1 MDPFV
6 AVRPIHTRTLDVE
19 VSDTGD
25 GAWLAR
31 GELVDLRKSGFV
43 PVAGDL
49 QMSGLLHHMRVRA
62 RFDPGTGVV
71 EEIGAE
77 QPAVAFES
85 SSLSCGESCRDPV
98 ERIRAL
104 TGTTLGSGFSGR
116 LNEAIG
122 GPRGCTHVLT
132 LSHLVGTTL
141 SDLVAGEHSPPAMER
156 RASERIFARS
166 LSFDASLR
174 SDSELEI
181 AVQLTDL
188 HFAPAA
194 QIARPMER
202 FAKQVE
208 VRAAA
213 TVELGDLALRGL
225 QVAQRQRALAEL
237 ESARW
242 ISLAEEVAPFVGQ
255 PVARGMRK
263 RVLERFEGTAEGA
276 PVVAVLLNLAPAVF
290 QCVASLSKPWP
301 ALAARDSSLIFAGGP
316 VDSCFMWRREGALA
330 RVKERELDSSREACT
345 TMRSPDASPPNPGPR
360 AAGTRHS

>member
-1 MDPFV
+1 M
-6 AVRPIHTRTLDVE
+6 RPIHTRTLDVE
-19 VSDTGD
+19 VCDTGD
-25 GAWLAR
+25 GAWAAR
-31 GELVDLRKSGFV
+31 GELLDLRKSGFV

-62 RFDPGTGVV
+62 RIDPGTGVV

-98 ERIRAL
+98 ERLHAV
-104 TGTTLGSGFSGR
+104 TGATLGGGFSER

-132 LSHLVGTTL
+132 LSHLVATTL
-141 SDLVAGEHSPPAMER
+141 SDLMAGQRCLPAMER
-156 RASERIFARS
+156 RASERIFTRS
-166 LSFDASLR
+166 LSFDGSLH
-174 SDSELEI
+174 SDAELEI

-194 QIARPMER
+194 EIVPPMER

-213 TVELGDLALRGL
+213 TVELGDLALRQL
-225 QVAQRQRALAEL
+225 QVARRERSLAEL
-237 ESARW
+237 ESAGW
-242 ISLAEEVAPFVGQ
+242 ISLAAEVAPFVGQ

-263 RVLERFEGTAEGA
+263 RVLEGFEGTAEGA
-276 PVVAVLLNLAPAVF
+276 PLLAVLLNLAPAVF
-290 QCVASLSKPWP
+290 QCLASLSERWP
-301 ALAARDSSLIFAGGP
+301 ALAARDSSLIFSGGL

-330 RVKERELDSSREACT
+330 RVKERERDTSRESST
-345 TMRSPDASPPNPGPR
+345 TMRSPDASPASPGPR
-360 AAGTRHS
+360 VAGTRHS